1 MRIACC
7 LVVISLLS
15 FPVFAQHYDVLI
27 RNGRVV
33 DGSGNPWIYADL
45 GIRGD
50 RIALVGRTPAGAT
63 AQRTI
68 DANGLVVA
76 PGFIDML
83 GQSEVSLL
91 IDKRAVSK
99 LTQGITSE
107 ITGEGGSVAP
117 LDDRLARE
125 ARRLERLEQ
134 LGIPV
139 DWRTLE
145 QYFARLE
152 KQGAGINLGTFVG
165 AAQVRRMVIGDAD
178 RAPTREELARMQ
190 TLVEEAMRQ
199 GAMGVSSS
207 LIYAPGSYASTE
219 ELIAL
224 AQVAGRH
231 GGIYASHIRNESDGI
246 LEALDE
252 AFRIGREA
260 GLPVEIWHLKTAG
273 KDNWGRMG
281 QVLERIEQARAAGLD
296 VTADQYPYIAS
307 STSLSACIPPKYQDG
322 GTEAFLARLRDPGQR
337 AAMRRDI
344 LNLRGKDFDNP
355 WLGVPGPEGILI
367 TSVVEPRLKKYE
379 GKTMAEI
386 ASLEKKDPLEAML
399 DLVLAGRDQ
408 VGAVYFEM
416 NEDDVRLAMR
426 RPWVA
431 VNNDSPAASP
441 EGSLAEHKTHPRAYG
456 TFPRILGRY
465 VREERLLP
473 LEEAI
478 RKFTSLPAQ
487 RMKLEERGLLRSG
500 YFADITIFDPATV
513 RDVATF
519 EDPHR
524 TSVGIEYV
532 FVNGVLSL
540 EKGKLT
546 GQLGGRPL
554 RGPGYTP
561 ATVEAGGSSE
571 SAPSGLLK
579 SPRKFVLGDPV
590 VPPRVAPARDPPC
603 TKEACKAKVDGMV
616 LLWAMVGDNGM
627 VEDVRVQRGLGQGLD
642 EEAVETVK
650 EWRFTPAVK
659 NGRAVKAQINIEM
672 NFRCSN

>member
-1 MRIACC
+1 MKAIACLC
-7 LVVISLLS
+7 LVPLLS
-15 FPVFAQHYDVLI
+15 LPIFAQQYDVLI

-33 DGSGNPWIYADL
+33 DGSGNPWVYADVGL
-45 GIRGD
+45 RGD
-50 RIALVGRTPAGAT
+50 RIAFVGRAPAGAS

-68 DANGLVVA
+68 DARGLVVA

-91 IDKRAVSK
+91 IDPRAVSK
-99 LTQGITSE
+99 ITQGITTE
-107 ITGEGGSVAP
+107 ITGEGSSIAP
-117 LDDRLARE
+117 LDDRLSRE
-125 ARRLERLEQ
+125 ARRLDRLDR

-152 KQGAGINLGTFVG
+152 KQGSGINLGTFVG
-165 AAQVRRMVIGDAD
+165 AAQVRRMVIGDDD
-178 RAPTREELARMQ
+178 RAPTPEELRRMEA
-190 TLVEEAMRQ
+190 LVEEAMRQ

-207 LIYAPGSYASTE
+207 LIYAPGSYAKTD

-224 AQVAGRH
+224 ARVAARH
-231 GGIYASHIRNESDGI
+231 GGVYASHIRNESDGI
-246 LEALDE
+246 VEALDE
-252 AFRIGREA
+252 ALHIGREA
-260 GLPVEIWHLKTAG
+260 GLPLEIWHLKTAG

-281 QVLERIEQARAAGLD
+281 EVLERIERARAAGVD

-307 STSLSACIPPKYQDG
+307 STSLSACIPPKYQSG
-322 GTEAFLARLRDPGQR
+322 SAEAFLARLRDPVQR
-337 AAMRRDI
+337 AAMRHDI
-344 LNLRGKDFDNP
+344 LTLRGSDFDNA
-355 WLGVPGPEGILI
+355 WLGVRGPEGVLI
-367 TSVVEPRLKKYE
+367 ASVAEPALKKYE

-386 ASLEKKDPLEAML
+386 AALEKKDPLEAML
-399 DLVLAGRDQ
+399 DLVLAGRNQ

-431 VNNDSPAASP
+431 VNTDSSAASP
-441 EGSLAEHKTHPRAYG
+441 TGPLAESKTHPRAYG

-473 LEEAI
+473 MEEAI

-487 RMKLEERGLLRSG
+487 RMKLQDRGLLRAG
-500 YFADITIFDPATV
+500 YFADITLFDPATV

-546 GQLGGRPL
+546 GKLSGRPL
-554 RGPGYTP
+554 RGPGH
-561 ATVEAGGSSE
+561 
-571 SAPSGLLK
+571 
-579 SPRKFVLGDPV
+579 
-590 VPPRVAPARDPPC
+590 
-603 TKEACKAKVDGMV
+603 
-616 LLWAMVGDNGM
+616 
-627 VEDVRVQRGLGQGLD
+627 
-642 EEAVETVK
+642 
-650 EWRFTPAVK
+650 
-659 NGRAVKAQINIEM
+659 IH
-672 NFRCSN
+672 